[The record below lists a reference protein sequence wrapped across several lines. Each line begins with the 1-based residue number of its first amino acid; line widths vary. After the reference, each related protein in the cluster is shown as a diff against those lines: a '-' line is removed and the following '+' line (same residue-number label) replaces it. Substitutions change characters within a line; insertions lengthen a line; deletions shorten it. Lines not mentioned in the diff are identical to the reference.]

1 MALNPLII
9 NKNYFGGVQ
18 ARGDFIKAGD
28 IDRQFVTISSYINK
42 FIVPTLNQL
51 ISSQIPGSNNPVDAK
66 KNLINVGDG
75 TTKWDFP
82 KAEYIPDYSLPLSKL
97 VQANPGSILATDNNQ
112 IFRAVTPAS
121 SGLALTA
128 RVQNTPIWKK
138 IVGND
143 SISNRVITSEKIALN
158 TLIAANFPQGFFKKF
173 ISAQITTDKIQAGSI
188 ASIKI
193 ATGAVNSSHFGGNLP
208 NQLCGINGS
217 TAILWGNTLPDGFI
231 GDPSY
236 INHWGSGIAPI
247 DHTKLAPN
255 FYINPISY
263 SRGVGHKA
271 FTTVNIADGAI
282 SSFNIKEKS
291 LSGARM
297 TYAKTIQLDP
307 MSPKTFLMVFLEGA
321 RNPGLMFEDGCVGIN
336 ELPFD
341 YKAKLGL

>member
-28 IDRQFVTISSYINK
+28 LDRQFVTISSYINK

-51 ISSQIPGSNNPVDAK
+51 ISSQIPGSNNPVDAN

-82 KAEYIPDYSLPLSKL
+82 KAEYIPDYSLSLNKL

-143 SISNRVITSEKIALN
+143 SISNRVITSEKIALEGLRSEN
-158 TLIAANFPQGFFKKF
+158 FGVSFARSFIRTIIRNQLIASNTIP
-173 ISAQITTDKIQAGSI
+173 GS
-188 ASIKI
+188 KI
-193 ATGAVNSSHFGGNLP
+193 ANGAITANVFSGSMVNYLCGLNSTQIALGGN
-208 NQLCGINGS
+208 
-217 TAILWGNTLPDGFI
+217 TAPDNFI
-231 GDPSY
+231 TSHKY
-236 INHWGSGIAPI
+236 INHYTGAASPI
-247 DHTKLAPN
+247 DHTKIVPGFQIWSGLYCAEEG
-255 FYINPISY
+255 S
-263 SRGVGHKA
+263 KA
-271 FTTVNIADGAI
+271 FSVQNIAPGAI
-282 SSFNIKEKS
+282 TSRNIANGS
-291 LSGARM
+291 LDGSRIFSCPSGKWNETRTPRAI
-297 TYAKTIQLDP
+297 AQL
-307 MSPKTFLMVFLEGA
+307 LA
-321 RNPGLMFEDGCVGIN
+321 DGCIGVNNIPV
-336 ELPFD
+336 EW
-341 YKAKLGL
+341 KQKLGL

>member
-9 NKNYFGGVQ
+9 NKNYFAGVQ
-18 ARGDFIKAGD
+18 AREDFIKAGD
-28 IDRQFVTISSYINK
+28 LDRQFVTISSYINK

-51 ISSQIPGSNNPVDAK
+51 ISSQIPGSNNPVDAN

-82 KAEYIPDYSLPLSKL
+82 KAEYIPDYSLPLNKL

-112 IFRAVTPAS
+112 IFRVVSPSA

-143 SISNRVITSEKIALN
+143 SISSRVITGDKIALN
-158 TLIAANFPQGFFKKF
+158 TLIATNFPQEFFKKF

-193 ATGAVNSSHFGGNLP
+193 ATKAVNSSHLSLNIL
-208 NQLCGINGS
+208 NQLCGLNS
-217 TAILWGNTLPDGFI
+217 SNAILWGNTLPDGFI

-236 INHWGSGIAPI
+236 INHWGSGIAAI
-247 DHTKLAPN
+247 DHTKLALN

-263 SRGVGHKA
+263 SKGSGHKA

-291 LSGARM
+291 LIGQRM
-297 TYAKTIQLDP
+297 FVAKTVQSGP
-307 MSPKTFLMVFLEGA
+307 MSPKTFIMVFLEGA
-321 RNPGLMFEDGCVGIN
+321 RNPALMFEDGSVGIN

-341 YKAKLGL
+341 YKQKLGL